1 MEALDIPAIRGD
13 GNVELGK
20 YPVGSSSS
28 TDDTRDDSN
37 GRVARPSHS
46 QAPIAAE
53 PHVSPSGSDDRN
65 NVQELRGGHRLT
77 GLEPTGLKCA
87 RKSVVTSGR
96 LRLTRAGVASVN
108 AMST

>member
-1 MEALDIPAIRGD
+1 MESLDIPAVRGD
-13 GNVELGK
+13 GSVELGT
-20 YPVGSSSS
+20 YQVESGSS
-28 TDDTRDDSN
+28 TNDTRDDSN
-37 GRVARPSHS
+37 GRVTRSSRS

-53 PHVSPSGSDDRN
+53 PHVSPPGNDDRN
-65 NVQELRGGHRLT
+65 NVQELRGVHRLT

-87 RKSVVTSGR
+87 RKSVITSGR